1 VSERTCVSL
10 LMIAFRLVWT
20 RTQMPNIAALLK
32 SEISRVAR
40 REIRAEIT
48 SLKKAAAA
56 HRHEIAALKQRV
68 AAVEKNAKRTARSA
82 PMARTDGEEEGGKL
96 RFRAEGFA
104 AHRKRLGLSAEAMG
118 ALMGVSGQSVYKWES
133 GRARP
138 RAAQLKAIAAIRKLG
153 KREAQARL
161 EQVQQ

>member
-1 VSERTCVSL
+1 
-10 LMIAFRLVWT
+10 
-20 RTQMPNIAALLK
+20 MPNIAAVLK

-40 REIRAEIT
+40 REVRAEIT

-56 HRHEIAALKQRV
+56 HRHEIAVLKQRL
-68 AAVEKNAKRTARSA
+68 AVVERNAKRTARA
-82 PMARTDGEEEGGKL
+82 VPVPRAVEEEEGAKL

-118 ALMGVSGQSVYKWES
+118 ALVGASGQSVYKWES
-133 GRARP
+133 GKVKP
-138 RAAQLKAIAAIRKLG
+138 RAAQLTAIAAIRKLG
-153 KREAQARL
+153 KREAQAKL